1 MTTFQDVPIEVQSN
15 FISKFLT
22 IRDLCRIRRVNHNF
36 DILSEKSLSLVNSF
50 GEILSTPEE
59 LRRHLKVLAKCSQN
73 LRKINIVLYASPQCI
88 TTVKKQLILVMTNC
102 RNIMILVTVAWN
114 FHSYRDGEV
123 KTAPHDF
130 ALTFDSEKFFFFLIR
145 IWSLL
150 IILSSPK
157 KCYELIINH
166 WEIIFN
172 LRKAKWKKKK
182 KTSWK

>member
-102 RNIMILVTVAWN
+102 RNIMILVTVA
-114 FHSYRDGEV
+114 
-123 KTAPHDF
+123 
-130 ALTFDSEKFFFFLIR
+130 
-145 IWSLL
+145 
-150 IILSSPK
+150 
-157 KCYELIINH
+157 
-166 WEIIFN
+166 
-172 LRKAKWKKKK
+172 
-182 KTSWK
+182 